1 MTDPALRR
9 IAPAFSDAR
18 GTISDILERE
28 AVNSVTIITSRA
40 GAVRGNHY
48 HRETTQYVFVVQGR
62 LRFTC
67 QKPGGPRRSFVAE
80 SGSLVTSEPNDR
92 HAMRALDDAVFIA
105 MSRGPRGGREYESD
119 TFRLEGD
126 EILDRAD
133 PSAE

>member
-1 MTDPALRR
+1 MIDPTIRR
-9 IAPAFSDAR
+9 ITPVFSDDR

-28 AVNSVTIITSRA
+28 TVNSVTIITSRA

-67 QKPGGPRRSFVAE
+67 QKPGGPRRSFVAD
-80 SGSLVTSEPNDR
+80 SGTLVTSEPYDR
-92 HAMRALDDAVFIA
+92 HAMRALEDVVFLT
-105 MSRGPRGGREYESD
+105 MSRGPRGGAEYESD

-133 PSAE
+133 PS